1 MQDVSNAIPK
11 KELQVVV
18 PCPID
23 FTDTISHSRLHD
35 IDFELVSEVCENNL
49 KDSSCQTEITNK
61 HIVSMDKE
69 ITSLKSEICNLM
81 SELSF
86 LNVGTKEWFV
96 SDEKVLFY
104 TGLPNMDVFFTL
116 FKFIKSFLLCKR
128 SKLSDFQHLSLT
140 LMRLRLNLTL
150 NDLAY
155 RYNISSTTA
164 SSVFLKTIDVLYLRL
179 KELIIW
185 PDREQLCKTTPMCFR
200 QHFGTRVGVI
210 IDCFEVFIDKP
221 KNALARA
228 QTFSYYKHH
237 NTVKFLIDIA
247 PQGIVSFISKSWGGR
262 VSDKYLTENSGF
274 LSKLLPGDVVM
285 ADRGFSIE
293 DSVALYCA
301 EVKVPSFTKGKRQ
314 LSSWDVAQTS
324 KIASIR
330 IHI

>member
-1 MQDVSNAIPK
+1 MKRGKPSKLFEKSHPDWIPNQSMGYEKKLADVTRHERANDRQLRLMHDVSNAIPK

-23 FTDTISHSRLHD
+23 FTDTILHSRLYD
-35 IDFELVSEVCENNL
+35 IDFVKLVSEVCENNL
-49 KDSSCQTEITNK
+49 KDFSCQTEITNK
-61 HIVSMDKE
+61 YIVSMDKE
-69 ITSLKSEICNLM
+69 LTSLKSEICNLM

-86 LNVGTKEWFV
+86 LNVGTTEWVV
-96 SDEKVLFY
+96 SDE
-104 TGLPNMDVFFTL
+104 
-116 FKFIKSFLLCKR
+116 KR
-128 SKLSDFQHLSLT
+128 SKLSDFQHLLLT

-155 RYNISSTTA
+155 HYNISSTTA
-164 SSVFLKTIDVLYLRL
+164 SSMFLKTIDVLYLRL
-179 KELIIW
+179 KEHIIW

-200 QHFGTRVGVI
+200 KHFETRVGVI

-221 KNALARA
+221 KNALVRA

-237 NTVKFLIDIA
+237 NTVKFLIGIA
-247 PQGIVSFISKSWGGR
+247 PQGVVSFISNSWGGR

-285 ADRGFSIE
+285 ANRGFSIK

-301 EVKVPSFTKGKRQ
+301 EVKVP
-314 LSSWDVAQTS
+314 
-324 KIASIR
+324 
-330 IHI
+330 